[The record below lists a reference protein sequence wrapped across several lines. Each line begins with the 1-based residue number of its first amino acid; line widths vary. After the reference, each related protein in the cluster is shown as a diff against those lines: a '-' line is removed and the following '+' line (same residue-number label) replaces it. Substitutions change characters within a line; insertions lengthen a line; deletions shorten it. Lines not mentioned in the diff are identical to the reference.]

1 MMKLVFGYLSG
12 LLFGLGLAIGG
23 MTDPQR
29 VQGFLDVF
37 GNWDPTLIFVMG
49 GAVVTAFIGYRW
61 VFRRQRPL
69 FAETFKLPT
78 RRDIDTRLLVGAA
91 VFGIGW
97 GLSGYCPGPAF
108 ASVSGVTWP
117 LAALLLSMVF
127 GWWVARRV

>member
-1 MMKLVFGYLSG
+1 MKLFFSYFSG

-49 GAVVTAFIGYRW
+49 GAVATTFIGYRW
-61 VFRRQRPL
+61 VFRRQGPL
-69 FAETFKLPT
+69 LAEKFMLPT
-78 RRDIDTRLLVGAA
+78 RRDIDIRLLIGAA

-108 ASVSGVTWP
+108 ASISGVTWP
-117 LAALLLSMVF
+117 LTALLLSMIF
-127 GWWVARRV
+127 GWWIARRV